1 MKKLPLSALIAAS
14 LLLTACGGDSQEATD
29 SAPEIGSEEQVSTL
43 TQEYNETTE
52 SIPEATLEPADPVTE
67 LVKDED
73 GHLIG
78 SQAEIAENVEQY
90 HQEKQYREQMKTPD
104 TAILISP
111 EGHIIG
117 GPADIEAKR
126 QAYHEKMKTRAH

>member
-43 TQEYNETTE
+43 TQEYYETTE
-52 SIPEATLEPADPVTE
+52 SIPEVALDPADPVAE

-78 SQAEIAENVEQY
+78 SQVEIAENVEQY
-90 HQEKQYREQMKTPD
+90 HKEMQYHEQMKTPD
-104 TAILISP
+104 TANILSP

-126 QAYHEKMKTRAH
+126 KAYHEKMKAHAH